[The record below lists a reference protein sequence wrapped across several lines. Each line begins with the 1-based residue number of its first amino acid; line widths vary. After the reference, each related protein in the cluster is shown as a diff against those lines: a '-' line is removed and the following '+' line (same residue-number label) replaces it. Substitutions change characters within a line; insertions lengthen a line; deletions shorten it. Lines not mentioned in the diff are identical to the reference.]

1 MRLCVCVV
9 YECLLRP
16 EIVGVPTGGHNIV
29 PWECKVPPVPNPIP
43 YLQHSHMSDVY
54 YHPEPGPLGC
64 CTANDMHSMYV
75 HAAGLL

>member
-1 MRLCVCVV
+1 MRVCVV

-16 EIVGVPTGGHNIV
+16 EIVGVPTGGHNVV

-54 YHPEPGPLGC
+54 YLNQDRLAAVLLITCINACAC
-64 CTANDMHSMYV
+64 CRFV
-75 HAAGLL
+75 VIR